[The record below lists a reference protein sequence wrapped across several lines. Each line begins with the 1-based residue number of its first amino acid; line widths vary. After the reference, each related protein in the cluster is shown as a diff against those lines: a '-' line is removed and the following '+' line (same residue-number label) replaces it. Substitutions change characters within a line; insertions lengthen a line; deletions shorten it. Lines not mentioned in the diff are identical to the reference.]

1 MSIQPVSEATAQKL
15 KKEIPRIL
23 GLKAMGLSIPEIAEK
38 IGVSAIQLK
47 RYCRLN
53 PDLQDVCACLTYRRE
68 YVTAAIM
75 QDFKD
80 NKLTERGRLKFLEIL
95 NYNEILQ
102 LKKKLLEI
110 EVSLKEKGDIPEES
124 RLEIF
129 GISEDGLTRTMVGM
143 TKRGQEAKGR
153 YERMPADRD
162 NYKPEY
168 QGEKTDI
175 RGMID
180 Q

>member
-1 MSIQPVSEATAQKL
+1 MSIQPVSEATANRL

-23 GLKAMGLSIPEIAEK
+23 GLKAMGLKLEEIAEK
-38 IGVSAIQLK
+38 IGVSAPTLK

-68 YVTAAIM
+68 YVTAQIM
-75 QDFKD
+75 QDFQD
-80 NKLTERGRLKFLEIL
+80 NKLSERGKLKFLEIL

-110 EVSLKEKGDIPEES
+110 EVSLREKGEIPEES

-129 GISEDGLTRTMVGM
+129 GISEDGLTKTMIGM
-143 TKRGQEAKGR
+143 TKRGQREKGD
-153 YERMPADRD
+153 YYYQNPYQH

-168 QGEKTDI
+168 QHEKTDMK
-175 RGMID
+175 GMID